1 MIHLLTI
8 LYEIVK
14 NLCHCSNATPFLEHF
29 LFSDV
34 LDVDKDDPGSC
45 HN

>member
-14 NLCHCSNATPFLEHF
+14 NLCHCSNATPNF

-34 LDVDKDDPGSC
+34 LDVDKDDPGTS